1 MIISR
6 ILGVPIYIFEKGKL
20 AKSEICIK
28 TLIPN
33 DKKIEINCES
43 FKWINE
49 LKIKIIDKNI
59 IGPIMIL
66 TKILVMMKY
75 IPITLKW

>member
-1 MIISR
+1 MIINR
-6 ILGVPIYIFEKGKL
+6 ILGVTIYIFEKGKL

-49 LKIKIIDKNI
+49 IKIKIIERKTIQGN
-59 IGPIMIL
+59 
-66 TKILVMMKY
+66 
-75 IPITLKW
+75 